1 MPLPLH
7 SNPSQHITEK
17 IWNRLVQRSSA
28 GLKIV
33 EGSEPHATTVQLF
46 PIPLELIYEVC
57 LRVHSTKNSAYTPF
71 RHQILWNLGP
81 NDLLNPSRTNKS
93 FRALLLDHS
102 CDVYWTAALAAYPS
116 LPDRPPDMALLSYAG
131 LVFETYCH
139 ARRSTAHDCAHGRSV
154 LTPLQNCLSD
164 EVCQV
169 YWIPLVRLC
178 KGCLETL

>member
-46 PIPLELIYEVC
+46 PIPLEIIYE
-57 LRVHSTKNSAYTPF
+57 
-71 RHQILWNLGP
+71 ILWNLGP

-139 ARRSTAHDCAHGRSV
+139 
-154 LTPLQNCLSD
+154 NCLSD

-178 KGCLETL
+178 KGCLETLYQRGILRERRTLPFRGCGLEVSLASIIA